1 MSDEAGGD
9 EERFVFVDYRDL
21 SKEALRGL
29 IEEFVTRQGTDYGL
43 VEASSERKLE
53 DVMGQLERGDA
64 RIVYDVE
71 DERANIVHRAEVTAK
86 KKARPPEN
94 G

>member
-1 MSDEAGGD
+1 MADEAKERE
-9 EERFVFVDYRDL
+9 EERFVFVDHRAL
-21 SKEALRGL
+21 SQEALRGL

-43 VEASSERKLE
+43 VEASYERKLE
-53 DVMGQLERGDA
+53 DVMRQLETGEA

-71 DERANIVHRAEVTAK
+71 DERANIVPRK
-86 KKARPPEN
+86 